1 MKLVNEIF
9 TMSEEGDWNDLQWNL
24 NLTNLYITK
33 SSVLQTVFFSLAK
46 TTVKCMEQNLDITN
60 LDLTKSSL

>member
-9 TMSEEGDWNDLQWNL
+9 TISEEEDWNDLQWNL

-33 SSVLQTVFFSLAK
+33 SSVLHTVFFSLDK
-46 TTVKCMEQNLDITN
+46 TTVNVWNRIWI
-60 LDLTKSSL
+60 

>member
-46 TTVKCMEQNLDITN
+46 TIVNVWNRTWI
-60 LDLTKSSL
+60 

>member
-24 NLTNLYITK
+24 SLTNLYITK
-33 SSVLQTVFFSLAK
+33 SSVLLYKQFSSAWPKL
-46 TTVKCMEQNLDITN
+46 Q
-60 LDLTKSSL
+60 

>member
-33 SSVLQTVFFSLAK
+33 SSVLQTVFFSLDK
-46 TTVKCMEQNLDITN
+46 TTVNVWNRTWIQQTSI
-60 LDLTKSSL
+60 

>member
-24 NLTNLYITK
+24 NLTNLYIMK
-33 SSVLQTVFFSLAK
+33 SSVLQTVFFSLDK
-46 TTVKCMEQNLDITN
+46 TTVNVWNRTWI
-60 LDLTKSSL
+60 